1 VQDPADAFKDSPDQS
16 EKTQQCGTDTQMR
29 ERQIFSS
36 MRAALPD
43 RSRR

>member
-1 VQDPADAFKDSPDQS
+1 MWHGPDGAVQAAPADAGAARDQ
-16 EKTQQCGTDTQMR
+16 T
-29 ERQIFSS
+29 FSS